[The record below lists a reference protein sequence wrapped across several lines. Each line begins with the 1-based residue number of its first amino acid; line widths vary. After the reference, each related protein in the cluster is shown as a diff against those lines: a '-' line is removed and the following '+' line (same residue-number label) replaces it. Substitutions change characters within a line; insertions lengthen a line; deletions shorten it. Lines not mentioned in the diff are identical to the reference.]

1 MKRFPIFLTSAALG
15 AALALPLAPATAQ
28 PVELAVVDVKVV
40 ERGYRASKLKDKAVF
55 NEKNERVGEVD
66 DLIVGKDGKTF
77 VVVQVGG
84 FLGIGQKLVAVPYE
98 SLRVDQR
105 GDKVVLPG
113 ASKEALRN
121 LPVFKYV
128 A

>member
-15 AALALPLAPATAQ
+15 AALTLPLAPATAQ

-66 DLIVGKDGKTF
+66 DLIVGKNGKNF

-84 FLGIGQKLVAVPYE
+84 FLGIGEKLVAVPYE
-98 SLRVDQR
+98 SLQLDER

-113 ASKEALRN
+113 ASKEALRK

>member
-1 MKRFPIFLTSAALG
+1 MKRFPILLTSAALG
-15 AALALPLAPATAQ
+15 AALGLPLAPASAQ
-28 PVELAVVDVKVV
+28 PVEIAVVDVKVV

-66 DLIVGKDGKTF
+66 DLIVGKNGKNF

-98 SLRVDQR
+98 SLQLDER

-113 ASKEALRN
+113 ASKDALRK